1 MASNQNTPGTQV
13 SGRRR
18 RRFGWI
24 ITGFLLVA
32 AGSAYAYFERP
43 WEEKPVRVE
52 VEVAKQD
59 KLIQALA
66 VNGRVVA
73 RETIQVRSAVSGMAV
88 SVGAGEGESV
98 SADEVLVQLDTAQ
111 PRALLEQAQAALD
124 AGLVRQQQAE
134 ANAARAQALGEN
146 TPRSTRE
153 DAELALT
160 EASNEVSRLAAALDQ
175 ARSQLEQYT
184 IKSPIDGVVL
194 DRSIDR
200 GQLVDTQTN
209 LYTVADLS
217 ELLVET
223 NVDELYSSRISNGLD
238 VLLRPAGNTVAQEG
252 TIVFTSP
259 TVDTTTGGRA
269 IKIAFDTPVD
279 LPVGLTV
286 SANIIVSEIDSA
298 ISVPRGAIV
307 TAGTQSH
314 LLLLEDGVV
323 REQEINFADWPAERV
338 MVTDGIE
345 PGDVVVLDPT
355 NVIPGQLAVAE

>member
-1 MASNQNTPGTQV
+1 MASTPNTPGPQV

-18 RRFGWI
+18 RRFGWMI
-24 ITGFLLVA
+24 VGVILVA
-32 AGSAYAYFERP
+32 VGSAYAYFERP

-52 VEVAKQD
+52 VEVVKQE

-73 RETIQVRSAVSGMAV
+73 RETIQVRSAVSGLAV

-98 SADEVLVQLDTAQ
+98 SANEVLVQLDTAQ
-111 PRALLEQAQAALD
+111 PKALLDQAQAALD

-134 ANAARAQALGEN
+134 ANAARARALGEN

-184 IKSPIDGVVL
+184 IQSPIKGVVL

-217 ELLVET
+217 ELLV
-223 NVDELYSSRISNGLD
+223 
-238 VLLRPAGNTVAQEG
+238 
-252 TIVFTSP
+252 
-259 TVDTTTGGRA
+259 
-269 IKIAFDTPVD
+269 
-279 LPVGLTV
+279 
-286 SANIIVSEIDSA
+286 
-298 ISVPRGAIV
+298 
-307 TAGTQSH
+307 
-314 LLLLEDGVV
+314 
-323 REQEINFADWPAERV
+323 
-338 MVTDGIE
+338 
-345 PGDVVVLDPT
+345 
-355 NVIPGQLAVAE
+355 

>member
-1 MASNQNTPGTQV
+1 MASNTKTRTTQV
-13 SGRRR
+13 KGRRKGR
-18 RRFGWI
+18 LGWMI
-24 ITGFLLVA
+24 LGLVLIL
-32 AGSAYAYFERP
+32 AGSAYGYFERP
-43 WEEKPVRVE
+43 WEEKPVRVN
-52 VEVAKQD
+52 VEVAEQD
-59 KLIQALA
+59 ELIQALA

-73 RETIQVRSAVSGMAV
+73 RETVQVRSAVSGLAV

-98 SADEVLVQLDTAQ
+98 TANEVLVQLDTAQ
-111 PRALLEQAQAALD
+111 PEALLDQAQAALD
-124 AGLVRQQQAE
+124 GGLVRQQQAE
-134 ANAARAQALGEN
+134 ANAMRARALGEN

-160 EASNEVSRLAAALDQ
+160 EARHDVSRLAAALDQ
-175 ARSQLEQYT
+175 AKSQLEQYT
-184 IKSPIDGVVL
+184 VRSPIEGVVL

-209 LYTVADLS
+209 IYTVADLT

-223 NVDELYSSRISNGLD
+223 NVDELYSSRISNGLN
-238 VLLRPAGNTVAQEG
+238 VLLKPAGHTVAQEG

-259 TVDTTTGGRA
+259 TVDTATGGRA

-286 SANIIVSEIDSA
+286 SANIIVSEIDAA
-298 ISVPRGAIV
+298 ISVPRGAIL
-307 TAGTQSH
+307 TEGTQSR
-314 LLLLEDGVV
+314 LFLIKDGVV
-323 REQEINFADWPAERV
+323 REQIIDFADWPAERV

-355 NVIPGQLAVAE
+355 SVVPGQLAVAE

>member
-1 MASNQNTPGTQV
+1 MATNPNTPGPQA

-18 RRFGWI
+18 RRFGWMI
-24 ITGFLLVA
+24 VGVILVA
-32 AGSAYAYFERP
+32 VGSAYAYFERP

-52 VEVAKQD
+52 VEVVKQE

-73 RETIQVRSAVSGMAV
+73 RETIQVRSAVSGLAV

-98 SADEVLVQLDTAQ
+98 SANEVLVQLDTAQ
-111 PRALLEQAQAALD
+111 PKALLDQAQAALD

-134 ANAARAQALGEN
+134 ANAARARALGEN

-184 IKSPIDGVVL
+184 IQSPIEGVVL

-223 NVDELYSSRISNGLD
+223 NVDELYSSRISNGLN

-259 TVDTTTGGRA
+259 TVDTATGGRT
-269 IKIAFDTPVD
+269 IRIAFDTPVD

-286 SANIIVSEIDSA
+286 SSNIIVSEIDAA
-298 ISVPRGAIV
+298 ISVPRGAV
-307 TAGTQSH
+307 LTEGTQSQ
-314 LLLLEDGVV
+314 LLLIKDGVV
-323 REQEINFADWPAERV
+323 REQVINFADWPAERV

-345 PGDVVVLDPT
+345 PGDVVVLNPSS
-355 NVIPGQLAVAE
+355 VVPGQLAVAE

>member
-1 MASNQNTPGTQV
+1 MASPSTKPGNQVT
-13 SGRRR
+13 RRR
-18 RRFGWI
+18 KRRIGWTI
-24 ITGFLLVA
+24 VGLILIG

-52 VEVAKQD
+52 VEIAEPD

-66 VNGRVVA
+66 VNGRVMA
-73 RETIQVRSAVSGMAV
+73 RETIQVRSAVSGLAV

-98 SADEVLVQLDTAQ
+98 NANAVLVQLDTAQ
-111 PRALLEQAQAALD
+111 PQALLDQAQAALD

-134 ANAARAQALGEN
+134 ANAARARALGEN

-160 EASNEVSRLAAALDQ
+160 EARNDVSRLAAALDQ

-184 IKSPIDGVVL
+184 IRSPIDGVVL

-200 GQLVDTQTN
+200 GQLVDTQSN

-238 VLLRPAGNTVAQEG
+238 VLLRPAGNSVAQEG

-259 TVDTTTGGRA
+259 KVDTATGGRA
-269 IKIAFDTPVD
+269 IRIAFDTPVD

-286 SANIIVSEIDSA
+286 NANIIVSEIDAA
-298 ISVPRGAIV
+298 ISVPRGAIL
-307 TAGTQSH
+307 TEGTQSH
-314 LLLLEDGVV
+314 VLLLEDGVV
-323 REQEINFADWPAERV
+323 REQAIDFADWPAERV

-345 PGDVVVLDPT
+345 PGDVVVLDPSS
-355 NVIPGQLAVAE
+355 VAPGQLAVAE

>member
-1 MASNQNTPGTQV
+1 MASNQKTPGTQV
-13 SGRRR
+13 SGRRK
-18 RRFGWI
+18 RRFGWMMA
-24 ITGFLLVA
+24 GFLLVA
-32 AGSAYAYFERP
+32 AVSAYAYLERP
-43 WEEKPVRVE
+43 WEEKPVRVS
-52 VEVAKQD
+52 VEIAEQD
-59 KLIQALA
+59 QLIQALA

-98 SADEVLVQLDTAQ
+98 SANEVLVQLDTAQ

-134 ANAARAQALGEN
+134 ANAARARALGEN

-200 GQLVDTQTN
+200 GQLVATQTN

-269 IKIAFDTPVD
+269 IKIAFGTPVD

-286 SANIIVSEIDSA
+286 NANIIVSEIDSA
-298 ISVPRGAIV
+298 ISVPRGAIL

-314 LLLLEDGVV
+314 LLLLEDGVI
-323 REQEINFADWPAERV
+323 REQVINFADWPAERV

-345 PGDVVVLDPT
+345 PGDVVVLNPSR
-355 NVIPGQLAVAE
+355 VVPGQLAVAE